1 MKKGGVRMKQVQ
13 DTACVPQGFLAAGTY
28 SGLCDKRV
36 KLDLAALVSRTDC
49 SIVISDKMECRQY
62 TGKVFFLH
70 NGTALPANAR
80 GQEIQ
85 EEVCQDIA
93 SHMHLPAADIIF
105 AAQGMA
111 GQFRPSRLADSLETL
126 ITSLAVDHGSQV
138 GAVLDNN
145 GDLTCCAM
153 SAGTQSLL
161 YGMAADGTAET
172 NGLCVILT
180 DADVTTAQLQYAV
193 EQCRQTINTE
203 EFTIIS
209 IANGAAQEYIPTN
222 QLVKIVQDLCKQLG
236 FQAFLQACS

>member
-1 MKKGGVRMKQVQ
+1 MKQVH

-49 SIVISDKMECRQY
+49 SIVISDKRGCRQY
-62 TGKVFFLH
+62 SGRAFFLH
-70 NGTALPANAR
+70 NGTALPTNAR

-85 EEVCQDIA
+85 KEVCQDIA
-93 SHMHLPAADIIF
+93 AHLHLPAADIVF

-126 ITSLAVDHGSQV
+126 TASLSADHGSQV
-138 GAVLDNN
+138 GAVLDNH

-153 SAGTQSLL
+153 PAGTQSLL

-172 NGLCVILT
+172 NGLCVMLT
-180 DADVTTAQLQYAV
+180 DADVTAAQLQYAV
-193 EQCRQTINTE
+193 EQCRKVINTE
-203 EFTIIS
+203 EFTMICL
-209 IANGAAQEYIPTN
+209 ANGAAQEYIPAN
-222 QLVKIVQDLCKQLG
+222 QLAEAVQALCKQLG
-236 FQAFLQACS
+236 FQASLQACS